1 MTAMF
6 TFLFLSIVI
15 FIITTG
21 MEQTI
26 NKIMTPELKHAG
38 TQGSSWNIILDPL
51 KGVAWWSVTTLE
63 MVFWM
68 LLGWAVL
75 DQAKEFAK
83 SFSKGGFSI
92 KPIGSPFGGMVNN
105 VATQAA
111 LGTGKRSG
119 AEPNGPENR
128 WDKACTTWHIR
139 QRSTEWP
146 TGQ

>member
-21 MEQTI
+21 IEQI
-26 NKIMTPELKHAG
+26 MNEVMTPSLKHAG
-38 TQGSSWNIILDPL
+38 TQSGYEIILDTVNGL
-51 KGVAWWSVTTLE
+51 AWWTVKFLE
-63 MVFWM
+63 LVFWM

-111 LGTGKRSG
+111 LGTGKKSG

-128 WDKACTTWHIR
+128 WDKACTTWRIR